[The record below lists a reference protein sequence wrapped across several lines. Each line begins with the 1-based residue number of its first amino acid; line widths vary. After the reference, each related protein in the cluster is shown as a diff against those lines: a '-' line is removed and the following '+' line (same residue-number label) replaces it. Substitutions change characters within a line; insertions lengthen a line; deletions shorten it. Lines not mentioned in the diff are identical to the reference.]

1 MVRFHVH
8 SSLFLKENKVN
19 KTLIGCGIFLVLGL
33 VIALI
38 LGIFF
43 VTTMNK
49 ETRLRN
55 QITAKQTDNTSEYDN
70 LWKKLSQSAQVTDAQ
85 KEALREIIVGNAQAR
100 KSGGGSLATMVHEA
114 VPTVDTST
122 FNNLLN
128 IVTSSRDAWTM
139 RQKEL
144 IDLKREHDN
153 IIDLFP
159 SNIICMVLGRQ
170 KIDIKIVTSSRTGE
184 AFKTGKD
191 DDVDLFNRKKETKVE
206 KGN

>member
-1 MVRFHVH
+1 M
-8 SSLFLKENKVN
+8 N

>member
-1 MVRFHVH
+1 M
-8 SSLFLKENKVN
+8 N

-33 VIALI
+33 VIVLI

-159 SNIICMVLGRQ
+159 SNLICMVLGRQ

>member
-1 MVRFHVH
+1 MA
-8 SSLFLKENKVN
+8 
-19 KTLIGCGIFLVLGL
+19 TL
-33 VIALI
+33 
-38 LGIFF
+38 
-43 VTTMNK
+43 
-49 ETRLRN
+49 
-55 QITAKQTDNTSEYDN
+55 
-70 LWKKLSQSAQVTDAQ
+70 
-85 KEALREIIVGNAQAR
+85 
-100 KSGGGSLATMVHEA
+100 VHEA

-159 SNIICMVLGRQ
+159 SNLICMVLGRQ

-191 DDVDLFNRKKETKVE
+191 DDVDLFNRKKETNAE
-206 KGN
+206 KSK

>member
-1 MVRFHVH
+1 M
-8 SSLFLKENKVN
+8 N

-33 VIALI
+33 IIAII

-43 VTTMNK
+43 VNTMNK

-159 SNIICMVLGRQ
+159 SNLICMVLGRQ

-206 KGN
+206 KSN